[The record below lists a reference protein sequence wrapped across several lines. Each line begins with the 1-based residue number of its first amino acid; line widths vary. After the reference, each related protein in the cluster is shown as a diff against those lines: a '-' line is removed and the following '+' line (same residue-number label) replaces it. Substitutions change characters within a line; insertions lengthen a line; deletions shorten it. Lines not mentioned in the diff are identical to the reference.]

1 MRARKII
8 ACLLSVLLIAV
19 LAACTDDPPDASTD
33 EPGDSA
39 SGAIPGVPTDTPE
52 AEADPLIY
60 IALGD
65 SVPAGYGVRSL
76 DEMHTHI
83 FYEILENEQ
92 YANEYINMAVN
103 GLTTSALLSLLSSS
117 DESDL
122 LNFMNASVI
131 TLNIGGNNFLL
142 TFSKYIPDADEMNRI
157 ITEAMDFVCEA
168 EALLHDIISF
178 VEESQDTITEVSDIA
193 SEIMEITDSPSFSD
207 IFRLSGIIQ
216 RASAVLGDTIE
227 VLDAVSGFEKA
238 VVDILDRAAE
248 LELLSAISLMLGTF
262 PPELEAELERELR
275 GFSDDFAEIISWL
288 EDHAPNALIIV
299 NTVYNP
305 IPAQLFGMPL
315 NLSNRANTLIQSMNE
330 TIYNESSGGRY
341 VVSDIYSI
349 LSNQLDFMNVSFD
362 IIHPNSIGHSLIA
375 QLNYVDFLHH
385 MESAME

>member
-1 MRARKII
+1 VRARKII